1 MNTFL
6 KTLGIFALLL
16 LLVSACTLQGVQVQ
30 AEEGA
35 VPKAPGYQ
43 TVLGKSL
50 SSNEVSDFV
59 SSNAC
64 SFVGA
69 FQLCREVGM
78 ALWIDADQRVNLV
91 YLYSSKAEDFNRY
104 RGDLPFGLTFYDPMW
119 LVEEKLSTVEVDESS
134 QVAYESGLPDAG
146 SSPDHQHYWAVYEQL
161 GLIVI
166 YDFPYR
172 DADAYIYAVVVKV

>member
-6 KTLGIFALLL
+6 KTLGIFVLLL
-16 LLVSACTLQGVQVQ
+16 VLVSACTLQSVQVQ

-78 ALWIDADQRVNLV
+78 ALWIDAEQRVNMV

-104 RGDLPFGLTFYDPMW
+104 RGDLPFGLTFYDPKW
-119 LVEEKLSTVEVDESS
+119 LVEEKLGRLEGDDMVPPTST
-134 QVAYESGLPDAG
+134 AGLPDEG
-146 SSPDHQHYWAVYEQL
+146 HSPDHMHYWAVYKRFNM
-161 GLIVI
+161 IVI
-166 YDFPYR
+166 YDLPFA
-172 DADAYIYAVVVKV
+172 DEDAYIYAILING